1 MENIL
6 LLLLSAVKIA
16 DGKKL
21 LVDSIRKNLSFIY
34 YRDCVNRTTGGE
46 GGTPFDENYAEMRG
60 PSPPSSPSVRVT

>member
-21 LVDSIRKNLSFIY
+21 LADSIRKNLSFIY
-34 YRDCVNRTTGGE
+34 YRDCVNHTTGE
-46 GGTPFDENYAEMRG
+46 GGGDAL
-60 PSPPSSPSVRVT
+60 